1 MSSKQVK
8 IPLVYVAG
16 PYRAPTTEGVVR
28 NIGRARQ
35 AGMDLVTV
43 AGVYPVIPH
52 CNTAAFDG
60 LADDQFFLDATL
72 ELLRRCDGV
81 LLLDNWATSA
91 GARGEKAEAERL
103 GIPVFHCVEEVRG
116 WNILFFERKV
126 TP

>member
-1 MSSKQVK
+1 MSTKQSN

-16 PYRAPTTEGVVR
+16 PYRAPTMGHILR
-28 NIGRARQ
+28 NIERARQ
-35 AGMDLVTV
+35 AGMKLVKV

-72 ELLRRCDGV
+72 KLLRRCDGV
-81 LLLDNWATSA
+81 LLLDTWESSA

-116 WNILFFERKV
+116 WMISREREI
-126 TP
+126 P